1 MNKILMIGAFLIFAG
16 ATHAQTIGGTINN
29 QAGINGAGGL
39 NSAGALNSAHPI
51 LDNGTTI
58 FINTSGRNEGEFVP
72 STFASYKDVVAEAK
86 ADAGKHP
93 LTLADVARQAQAQ
106 KKAAEP
112 KSAMVLEQDSDG
124 KLVIMNPKN

>member
-1 MNKILMIGAFLIFAG
+1 MSKILMIGAFLIFAG
-16 ATHAQTIGGTINN
+16 VTRAQTIGGTINN

-39 NSAGALNSAHPI
+39 NSAGALNAAHPI

-72 STFASYKDVVAEAK
+72 STFASYKDAVAEAK
-86 ADAGKHP
+86 ANANRQP
-93 LTLADVARQAQAQ
+93 VTLADMARQAQAQ
-106 KKAAEP
+106 KKAVEL
-112 KSAMVLEQDSDG
+112 KSAIVLEQDSDG